1 MNRGAALFLALRYL
15 FGPRKT
21 GSSRI
26 RSALWG
32 IGLSLV
38 PLVLVLEVSDGMIRG
53 ITDRFLETSSYHLQA
68 IHVGFE
74 QSNPEDLAVDVR
86 QIPGVRHAWPER
98 QGISLAAT
106 DRRRVGVT
114 VRAVDPAMFRRD
126 DGFSGFLETDAGSL
140 TLGDEREVVIG
151 SAVAERLN
159 VEIGDEMRLL
169 TVRGRAGERIIPRVS
184 RFTVRG
190 IVSVGYQ
197 ELDRLWVFI
206 PYATGTRI
214 LPDDSS
220 RDLLGV
226 KIDAPYDLQNPLTA
240 PSGSV
245 ETQLLRQRLRD
256 EAGGA
261 WRVVSWYELEES
273 RYVSFRTTKNL
284 LGFIMA
290 LIVVVAA
297 VNVSSSLVL
306 VVLEKQSEIAI
317 LKATGGQ
324 PSWVRDAFLY
334 AGFIA
339 GAAGAVGGVLVGALL
354 VRYINQV
361 ITALDW
367 IGTAVQRVGIRLVSP
382 FIEGDPTAVSLLPR
396 DFYLET
402 IPISID
408 PGQLLAVWVFAV
420 VVAVLAAII
429 PARRAARLKPLDI
442 MRRH

>member
-86 QIPGVRHAWPER
+86 QIPGVRLAWPER